1 MYFIY
6 IINSENQ
13 GLVKTLIL
21 KRLMIRMNFI
31 IVTPRRQAAT
41 FSLRTPINSVLHHR
55 RIREFSSHLISIVEN
70 RFSFR

>member
-13 GLVKTLIL
+13 GLVKTSIL
-21 KRLMIRMNFI
+21 NRLMIRMNFM

-41 FSLRTPINSVLHHR
+41 LSLRTPI
-55 RIREFSSHLISIVEN
+55 ISILDYRGFVN
-70 RFSFR
+70 FPLI